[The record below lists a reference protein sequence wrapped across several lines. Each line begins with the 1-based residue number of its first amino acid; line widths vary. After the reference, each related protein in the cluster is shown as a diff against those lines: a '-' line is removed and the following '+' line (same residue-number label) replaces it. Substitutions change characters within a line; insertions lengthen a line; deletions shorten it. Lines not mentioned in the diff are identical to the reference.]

1 MVAGSDGSL
10 AARPSYH
17 ALRELNRRLDGA
29 TFHGPLPAP
38 AGAYLYRFT
47 RGDGE
52 VVVGWSLEH
61 PVEAELPQP
70 PRAAFDRDGY
80 PLATPPTGRRV
91 TLSPSPAYFELG
103 G

>member
-29 TFHGPLPAP
+29 TFHGPLSAP

-47 RGDGE
+47 RGDSE
-52 VVVGWSLEH
+52 VVVGWTLLGR
-61 PVEAELPQP
+61 VEAELPQP
-70 PRAAFDRDGY
+70 PIAAVGRDGAAL
-80 PLATPPTGRRV
+80 PTPTGRRV
-91 TLSPSPAYFELG
+91 TLGPAPVYFELG
-103 G
+103 

>member
-1 MVAGSDGSL
+1 MVAGGDGSL
-10 AARPSYH
+10 AARPSYR

-29 TFHGPLPAP
+29 TFHGPLPSP

-47 RGDGE
+47 RGGDE
-52 VVVGWSLEH
+52 VVVGWSLGGG
-61 PVEAELPQP
+61 VEAELPQP
-70 PRAAFDRDGY
+70 PAAAFDRDGRR
-80 PLATPPTGRRV
+80 ASTPAGRRV